1 MFCPT
6 LHRDRKFRWNRKRS
20 KREEAAWRDPGHQS
34 IYRCLLRISCFPH
47 QVTEA
52 VCFASLAKRPK
63 NTSFI
68 TCQIFQ
74 LQHKTSRRQL
84 QKLISLLFNT
94 KVRHNNMLQLWY
106 AWFPHTMGLSFFASI
121 TDYWTFWWADADV
134 ESGFS
139 QVLLQTSKKL
149 MRLWKTAFKFGPLL
163 SRKVVLKG
171 IWSRLNISGGQA

>member
-6 LHRDRKFRWNRKRS
+6 FQRDRKFRWNRKRS

-74 LQHKTSRRQL
+74 LSRRQL

-94 KVRHNNMLQLWY
+94 KVRHHNMLQWWCAFDEFEFFFLPRLLIRHFGEQMRMYNQVSAKFCSKPQKSWSDY
-106 AWFPHTMGLSFFASI
+106 ERQHLSLALCWVKRS
-121 TDYWTFWWADADV
+121 
-134 ESGFS
+134 S
-139 QVLLQTSKKL
+139 QK
-149 MRLWKTAFKFGPLL
+149 
-163 SRKVVLKG
+163 
-171 IWSRLNISGGQA
+171 